1 MKPIAVILVAGA
13 LSISLAQAQD
23 VGFSA
28 GPQAGIAISAFEQNW
43 KDFYG
48 IGYGG
53 GAHIDADIVRFFTAR
68 LNIEYYTFASD
79 KEKLKPALAAE
90 FGILPSNIA
99 SLSGGNISAFIVA
112 LEAIGKIPTK
122 SLVTPY
128 ALFGFG
134 IHTISLSDLSGSDK
148 SGRSATLSASDVNF
162 NGGTKF
168 GLDFGLGF
176 EFRLNRT
183 VSLTTEFKYVLVFTE
198 NNSNAAMPITIGA
211 NFHF

>member
-1 MKPIAVILVAGA
+1 
-13 LSISLAQAQD
+13 
-23 VGFSA
+23 
-28 GPQAGIAISAFEQNW
+28 
-43 KDFYG
+43 
-48 IGYGG
+48 
-53 GAHIDADIVRFFTAR
+53 

-112 LEAIGKIPTK
+112 LEAIGKIPTR

-128 ALFGFG
+128 ALFGLG
-134 IHTISLSDLSGSDK
+134 IHSISLSDLSGSDK

-183 VSLTTEFKYVLVFTE
+183 VSLSTEFKYVLVFTE